1 MQLKRIEVQGFKSF
15 ADKTIIEF
23 DGGITT
29 IVGPNGS
36 GKSNI
41 SDAVRWVLGEQ
52 SAKSLRGSKMEDVIF
67 AGTKHRKM
75 LGLAEV
81 SLVLDN
87 SDHSLPLEFDEVVV
101 TRKVYRS
108 GESEYLINKSNV
120 RLKDI
125 QELFMD
131 TGVGRD
137 GYSII
142 GQGKIDSIISSK
154 SEDRR
159 SIFEE
164 ASGIVKYRT
173 RKDEALRKL
182 EHTNTNLDR
191 VRDILTE
198 IENNLGPLEKKAE
211 TAKKYLELK
220 EELKGIDV
228 KLFLNLI
235 DSSKEDMDV
244 LVEKLEA
251 LQASI
256 DEKEQEV
263 STAQRTS
270 DETRV
275 CLEELLQAIET
286 TQEAYYGSLNEI
298 DRLVSKVEAYDDRV
312 ALNKENIDK
321 LKEEIAG
328 SDTSIAILEQE
339 IITRSSK
346 KDNLEKN
353 KERFETELKEKQ
365 EELKEITANM
375 SDKEL
380 EIENLKRTVEA
391 LKENISELKLAI
403 ATAEMKLETNLKRID
418 TITKEARGDISSS
431 DSLRLREEE
440 VRDEFEKI
448 AKTRNTLKDEVES
461 LRAEKTRL
469 EEFFSTFS
477 EKENQYKQGI
487 IETRSKLNYM
497 VNLEAESEGYTRS
510 VKSIIDLSR
519 RNDKYK
525 NHVFGTLASLVTT
538 QEKYEKAIEI
548 AMGGYVQNIV
558 VDKDSMAKDLVNFL
572 KEGALGRAT
581 FLPLESIR
589 LYKEDIPAQVKKE
602 TGYIGNAIELVKFD
616 SKFEPV
622 VRLALG
628 RTIVVDTIENGIK
641 LSKVS
646 KNSAKIVTLDGEI
659 IATTG
664 SITGGQAQGK
674 QMTLVGRNRKINEY
688 KDRLEKL
695 EKEYN
700 DHMKAIEKDKGKYET
715 VVERLNSLSDEY
727 TTVNTNYSVIEERLN
742 AVLRDAVKI
751 KETRKNKEQEK
762 LELESEN
769 KDLNFDI
776 TETNK
781 KIDSINEE
789 ISKHL
794 EVISEHARF
803 NKEKEERVNFLNED
817 IINLKVS
824 LSSFDESE
832 AAIDEMVDK
841 IRQDINSFMASIERK
856 KDLIKEYENTLNE
869 SESKNE
875 EDKKAIEELKVKS
888 EELKLE
894 VEKLKEDKAANIAK
908 QSELEKQT
916 FDSMKTLEKLRDE
929 KNKVDAKKNKYDSDT
944 ELLKIKMWEE
954 YELTISSAREYNK
967 ALDSLNELSKTKL
980 EQRASKLKSEIKGL
994 GEVTVSSIDEFK
1006 ELKERGEFISK
1017 QKIDLEETKAKLENL
1032 IDNTTAVM
1040 KTQFARQFKEINE
1053 NFKVVFKEL
1062 FGGGR
1067 AELKL
1072 VDDKNILESGIEIE
1086 AEPPGKKLQNMSL
1099 LSGGEKALTAIAILF
1114 AILKIKAPPFCV
1126 LDEIEAALDDINVAR
1141 FASYLEKYSDETQF
1155 IVITHRKGTMEVATS
1170 VYGVTMQEYGISK
1183 LVSMK
1188 LK

>member
-286 TQEAYYGSLNEI
+286 TQEAYYASLNEI

-328 SDTSIAILEQE
+328 SDTSIVILEQE

-380 EIENLKRTVEA
+380 EIEELKRTVEC
-391 LKENISELKLAI
+391 LKEKISEIKLKI
-403 ATAEMKLETNLKRID
+403 ATAEMKLETNTKRID
-418 TITKEARGDISSS
+418 TIDKEQRGDISSS
-431 DSLRLREEE
+431 DGLRLREEE
-440 VRDEFEKI
+440 VRGEFEKI
-448 AKTRNTLKDEVES
+448 AKTRNTLKDEVEG
-461 LRAEKTRL
+461 LREEKARL

-477 EKENQYKQGI
+477 EKENEYKQGI
-487 IETRSKLNYM
+487 LETRSKLNYM

-519 RNDKYK
+519 RNEKYK
-525 NHVFGTLASLVTT
+525 AHVFGTLASLISTT
-538 QEKYEKAIEI
+538 EKYEKAIEI

-572 KEGALGRAT
+572 KDGALGRAT
-581 FLPLESIR
+581 FLPLESIKV
-589 LYKEDIPAQVKKE
+589 YKEDIPSQVKKE

-616 SKFEPV
+616 SKYEPA

-664 SITGGQAQGK
+664 SITGGKSEGK

-688 KDRLEKL
+688 KDRLDKL

-715 VVERLNSLSDEY
+715 VVERLNSLSEEY
-727 TTVNTNYSVIEERLN
+727 TVVNTNYSVIEERLN

-751 KETRKNKEQEK
+751 KESRKNKEQEK

-769 KDLNFDI
+769 KDLRWDI
-776 TETNK
+776 DVANK
-781 KIDSINEE
+781 EIEATNEE

-817 IINLKVS
+817 IMNLKVS

-908 QSELEKQT
+908 QSEIEKQT

-980 EQRASKLKSEIKGL
+980 EQRASKLKSEIKSL

-1032 IDNTTAVM
+1032 IENTTAVM

-1170 VYGVTMQEYGISK
+1170 VYGVTMQEYGVSK

>member
-87 SDHSLPLEFDEVVV
+87 SGHSLPLEFDEVVV

-275 CLEELLQAIET
+275 CLEELLQAIES
-286 TQEAYYGSLNEI
+286 TQEAYYASLNEI
-298 DRLVSKVEAYDDRV
+298 DRLVAKVEAYDDRV

-375 SDKEL
+375 SDK
-380 EIENLKRTVEA
+380 
-391 LKENISELKLAI
+391 
-403 ATAEMKLETNLKRID
+403 
-418 TITKEARGDISSS
+418 
-431 DSLRLREEE
+431 
-440 VRDEFEKI
+440 
-448 AKTRNTLKDEVES
+448 
-461 LRAEKTRL
+461 
-469 EEFFSTFS
+469 
-477 EKENQYKQGI
+477 
-487 IETRSKLNYM
+487 
-497 VNLEAESEGYTRS
+497 
-510 VKSIIDLSR
+510 
-519 RNDKYK
+519 
-525 NHVFGTLASLVTT
+525 
-538 QEKYEKAIEI
+538 
-548 AMGGYVQNIV
+548 
-558 VDKDSMAKDLVNFL
+558 
-572 KEGALGRAT
+572 
-581 FLPLESIR
+581 
-589 LYKEDIPAQVKKE
+589 
-602 TGYIGNAIELVKFD
+602 
-616 SKFEPV
+616 
-622 VRLALG
+622 
-628 RTIVVDTIENGIK
+628 
-641 LSKVS
+641 
-646 KNSAKIVTLDGEI
+646 
-659 IATTG
+659 
-664 SITGGQAQGK
+664 
-674 QMTLVGRNRKINEY
+674 
-688 KDRLEKL
+688 
-695 EKEYN
+695 
-700 DHMKAIEKDKGKYET
+700 
-715 VVERLNSLSDEY
+715 
-727 TTVNTNYSVIEERLN
+727 
-742 AVLRDAVKI
+742 
-751 KETRKNKEQEK
+751 
-762 LELESEN
+762 
-769 KDLNFDI
+769 
-776 TETNK
+776 
-781 KIDSINEE
+781 
-789 ISKHL
+789 
-794 EVISEHARF
+794 
-803 NKEKEERVNFLNED
+803 
-817 IINLKVS
+817 
-824 LSSFDESE
+824 
-832 AAIDEMVDK
+832 
-841 IRQDINSFMASIERK
+841 
-856 KDLIKEYENTLNE
+856 
-869 SESKNE
+869 
-875 EDKKAIEELKVKS
+875 
-888 EELKLE
+888 
-894 VEKLKEDKAANIAK
+894 
-908 QSELEKQT
+908 
-916 FDSMKTLEKLRDE
+916 
-929 KNKVDAKKNKYDSDT
+929 
-944 ELLKIKMWEE
+944 
-954 YELTISSAREYNK
+954 
-967 ALDSLNELSKTKL
+967 
-980 EQRASKLKSEIKGL
+980 
-994 GEVTVSSIDEFK
+994 
-1006 ELKERGEFISK
+1006 
-1017 QKIDLEETKAKLENL
+1017 
-1032 IDNTTAVM
+1032 
-1040 KTQFARQFKEINE
+1040 
-1053 NFKVVFKEL
+1053 
-1062 FGGGR
+1062 
-1067 AELKL
+1067 
-1072 VDDKNILESGIEIE
+1072 
-1086 AEPPGKKLQNMSL
+1086 
-1099 LSGGEKALTAIAILF
+1099 
-1114 AILKIKAPPFCV
+1114 
-1126 LDEIEAALDDINVAR
+1126 
-1141 FASYLEKYSDETQF
+1141 
-1155 IVITHRKGTMEVATS
+1155 
-1170 VYGVTMQEYGISK
+1170 
-1183 LVSMK
+1183 
-1188 LK
+1188 

>member
-120 RLKDI
+120 RLKDV

-142 GQGKIDSIISSK
+142 GQGKIDTIISSK

-191 VRDILTE
+191 VKDILME

-220 EELKGIDV
+220 DELKGIDV

-235 DSSKEDMDV
+235 DSSKDDMDS
-244 LVEKLEA
+244 LNEKIEA
-251 LQASI
+251 LEESI
-256 DEKEQEV
+256 NAKENEV
-263 STAQRTS
+263 VVAQRTS

-286 TQEAYYGSLNEI
+286 AQESYYTSLNEV

-328 SDTSIAILEQE
+328 SDTSIAILEEE

-346 KDNLEKN
+346 KENLEKN

-380 EIENLKRTVEA
+380 EIENSKRKVESLRETISALRLK
-391 LKENISELKLAI
+391 I
-403 ATAEMKLETNLKRID
+403 ATAEMKLDANTKRIESINKD
-418 TITKEARGDISSS
+418 AMSDISSS
-431 DSLRLREEE
+431 DGIRIKEDE
-440 VRDEFEKI
+440 VRDDFDKI
-448 AKTRNTLKDEVES
+448 AKTRNSLKEDI
-461 LRAEKTRL
+461 EKLKSEKIRL
-469 EEFFSTFS
+469 EEFFSTFTD
-477 EKENQYKQGI
+477 KENEYKQGI
-487 IETRSKLNYM
+487 LETRSKLNYM
-497 VNLEAESEGYTRS
+497 INLENESEGYTRS

-519 RNDKYK
+519 RNEKYK
-525 NHVFGTLASLVTT
+525 NHVFGTLASLVATS
-538 QEKYEKAIEI
+538 EKYEKAIEI
-548 AMGGYVQNIV
+548 AMGGYIQNIV
-558 VDKDSMAKDLVNFL
+558 VDKDECAKDLVNFL

-581 FLPLESIR
+581 FLPIESIR
-589 LYKEDIPAQVKKE
+589 LYKDDIPTAVKKE
-602 TGYIGNAIELVKFD
+602 AGYIGTAIELVKFD
-616 SKFEPV
+616 PKFEAV

-628 RTIVVDTIENGIK
+628 RTVVVDTIENGIK

-646 KNSAKIVTLDGEI
+646 KNSAKIVTLAGEV

-664 SITGGQAQGK
+664 SITGGQVQGK

-688 KDRLEKL
+688 KERLDSL
-695 EKEYN
+695 EKEYAKHLDSIKN
-700 DHMKAIEKDKGKYET
+700 EKGKYEQ
-715 VVERLNSLSDEY
+715 VVERLGLLTEEY
-727 TTVNTNYSVIEERLN
+727 TTVNTTYSVIEERLN
-742 AVLRDAVKI
+742 AVLKEAVRI

-762 LELESEN
+762 LELESNN
-769 KDLNFDI
+769 KDLNWDI
-776 TETNK
+776 KETNK
-781 KIDSINEE
+781 EIDKINEE
-789 ISKHL
+789 IAVLS
-794 EVISEHARF
+794 ETISEHARF

-817 IINLKVS
+817 IMNLKVS

-841 IRQDINSFMASIERK
+841 IRQDIESFMASVERK
-856 KDLIKEYENTLNE
+856 KELIKEYEMTLAE
-869 SESKNE
+869 SGKKNE
-875 EDKKAIEELKVKS
+875 EDKANIETLRAKA

-894 VEKLKEDKAANIAK
+894 IDKLKQDKSDNITK
-908 QSELEKQT
+908 QSELEKQV

-929 KNKVDAKKNKYDSDT
+929 KAKVDSKKAKYDSDT
-944 ELLKIKMWEE
+944 EFLKIKMWEE
-954 YELTISSAREYNK
+954 YELTVSSAREFNK
-967 ALDSLNELSKTKL
+967 ALDALNDMSKTKL
-980 EQRASKLKSEIKGL
+980 EQRANKLKSEIKGL
-994 GEVTVSSIDEFK
+994 GEVTVSAIEEFK
-1006 ELKERGEFISK
+1006 ELKNRGEFISK

-1032 IDNTTAVM
+1032 IENTTSVM

-1067 AELKL
+1067 AELRL
-1072 VDDKNILESGIEIE
+1072 ADEKNILESGIDIE
-1086 AEPPGKKLQNMSL
+1086 VEPPGKKLQSMSL

-1141 FASYLEKYSDETQF
+1141 FASYLEKYSAETQF

-1170 VYGVTMQEYGISK
+1170 VYGVTMQEYGVSK

>member
-1 MQLKRIEVQGFKSF
+1 
-15 ADKTIIEF
+15 
-23 DGGITT
+23 
-29 IVGPNGS
+29 
-36 GKSNI
+36 
-41 SDAVRWVLGEQ
+41 
-52 SAKSLRGSKMEDVIF
+52 
-67 AGTKHRKM
+67 
-75 LGLAEV
+75 
-81 SLVLDN
+81 
-87 SDHSLPLEFDEVVV
+87 
-101 TRKVYRS
+101 
-108 GESEYLINKSNV
+108 
-120 RLKDI
+120 
-125 QELFMD
+125 
-131 TGVGRD
+131 
-137 GYSII
+137 
-142 GQGKIDSIISSK
+142 
-154 SEDRR
+154 
-159 SIFEE
+159 
-164 ASGIVKYRT
+164 
-173 RKDEALRKL
+173 
-182 EHTNTNLDR
+182 
-191 VRDILTE
+191 
-198 IENNLGPLEKKAE
+198 
-211 TAKKYLELK
+211 
-220 EELKGIDV
+220 
-228 KLFLNLI
+228 
-235 DSSKEDMDV
+235 
-244 LVEKLEA
+244 
-251 LQASI
+251 
-256 DEKEQEV
+256 
-263 STAQRTS
+263 
-270 DETRV
+270 
-275 CLEELLQAIET
+275 
-286 TQEAYYGSLNEI
+286 
-298 DRLVSKVEAYDDRV
+298 
-312 ALNKENIDK
+312 
-321 LKEEIAG
+321 
-328 SDTSIAILEQE
+328 
-339 IITRSSK
+339 
-346 KDNLEKN
+346 
-353 KERFETELKEKQ
+353 
-365 EELKEITANM
+365 
-375 SDKEL
+375 
-380 EIENLKRTVEA
+380 
-391 LKENISELKLAI
+391 
-403 ATAEMKLETNLKRID
+403 D

-776 TETNK
+776 EETNK

-789 ISKHL
+789 ISKHI

-817 IINLKVS
+817 IMNLKVS

>member
-120 RLKDI
+120 RLKDV

-142 GQGKIDSIISSK
+142 GQGKIDTIISSK

-191 VRDILTE
+191 VKDILLE

-228 KLFLNLI
+228 KLFLNVI
-235 DSSKEDMDV
+235 DSSKEDMDA
-244 LVEKLEA
+244 LNEKIEA
-251 LQASI
+251 LEESI
-256 DEKEQEV
+256 KEKENEV
-263 STAQRTS
+263 VVAQRTS

-286 TQEAYYGSLNEI
+286 TQEAYYSSLNEV

-312 ALNKENIDK
+312 QLNKENIDK

-328 SDTSIAILEQE
+328 SDTSIAILEEE
-339 IITRSSK
+339 IVTRSSK

-380 EIENLKRTVEA
+380 EIENIKRKVEE
-391 LKENISELKLAI
+391 LRENISNLKLKIVA
-403 ATAEMKLETNLKRID
+403 AEMKLETNIKRIE
-418 TITKEARGDISSS
+418 TIEKEARGDISSS
-431 DSLRLREEE
+431 DGIRIEEDE
-440 VRDEFEKI
+440 VRNEFDKI
-448 AKTRNTLKDEVES
+448 AKKRNSLKTELENLKS
-461 LRAEKTRL
+461 EKTRL
-469 EEFFSTFS
+469 EEFFSTFTD
-477 EKENQYKQGI
+477 KENEFKQGI

-497 VNLEAESEGYTRS
+497 INLENESEGYARS

-525 NHVFGTLASLVTT
+525 NHVFGTLASLVSTA
-538 QEKYEKAIEI
+538 EKYEKAIEI
-548 AMGGYVQNIV
+548 AMGGYIQNIV
-558 VDKDSMAKDLVNFL
+558 VDTDNCAKDLVNFL

-581 FLPLESIR
+581 FLPIESIR
-589 LYKEDIPAQVKKE
+589 LYKEDIPAAVKKE
-602 TGYIGNAIELVKFD
+602 AGYIGTAIELVKFD
-616 SKFEPV
+616 PKFEAV

-628 RTIVVDTIENGIK
+628 RTVVVDTIENGIK

-646 KNSAKIVTLDGEI
+646 KNSAKIVTLAGEV

-664 SITGGQAQGK
+664 SITGGQVQGK
-674 QMTLVGRNRKINEY
+674 QMTLVGRTRKINEY
-688 KDRLEKL
+688 KERLASLEKDYAKHL
-695 EKEYN
+695 ESIQNE
-700 DHMKAIEKDKGKYET
+700 KGKYEGI
-715 VVERLNSLSDEY
+715 VERLTQIADEY
-727 TTVNTNYSVIEERLN
+727 TAVNAECMVIEERLN
-742 AVLRDAVKI
+742 AVLKEASRI
-751 KETRKNKEQEK
+751 KENRKNKEQEK

-769 KDLNFDI
+769 KDLKWDI
-776 TETNK
+776 EETNK
-781 KIDSINEE
+781 EIDKINET
-789 ISKHL
+789 ISDYSDT
-794 EVISEHARF
+794 ISEHARF

-817 IINLKVS
+817 IMNLKVS

-832 AAIDEMVDK
+832 AAIDEIVDK
-841 IRQDINSFMASIERK
+841 IRQDIESFMASIERK
-856 KDLIKEYENTLNE
+856 KDLIKEYEMTLAE
-869 SESKNE
+869 SETKNE
-875 EDKKAIEELKVKS
+875 EDKANIENLKAKS
-888 EELKLE
+888 EGLKLE
-894 VEKLKEDKAANIAK
+894 IDKLKQDKADNIAK
-908 QSELEKQT
+908 QSETEKQV
-916 FDSMKTLEKLRDE
+916 FDSMKTLEKLREE
-929 KNKVDAKKNKYDSDT
+929 KSKLDSKKAKYDSDT
-944 ELLKIKMWEE
+944 EYFKIKMWEE
-954 YELTISSAREYNK
+954 YELTVSSAREFNK
-967 ALDSLNELSKTKL
+967 ALDSLNDLSKAKL
-980 EQRASKLKSEIKGL
+980 EQKANKLKSEIKGL
-994 GEVTVSSIDEFK
+994 GEVTVSAIEEFK
-1006 ELKERGEFISK
+1006 ELKNRGEFISK

-1032 IDNTTAVM
+1032 IENTTSVM

-1067 AELKL
+1067 AELRL
-1072 VDDKNILESGIEIE
+1072 ADEKNILESGIDIE
-1086 AEPPGKKLQNMSL
+1086 VEPPGKKLQNMSL

-1141 FASYLEKYSDETQF
+1141 FASYLEKYSAETQF

-1170 VYGVTMQEYGISK
+1170 VYGVTMQEYGVSK

>member
-286 TQEAYYGSLNEI
+286 TQEAYYSSLNEI

-380 EIENLKRTVEA
+380 EIEELKRTVES

-403 ATAEMKLETNLKRID
+403 ATAEMKLETNTKRIESID
-418 TITKEARGDISSS
+418 KEQRGDISSS

-461 LRAEKTRL
+461 LRVEKTRL

-525 NHVFGTLASLVTT
+525 SHVFGTLASLVTT

-589 LYKEDIPAQVKKE
+589 LYKEDIPAAVKKE

-688 KDRLEKL
+688 KDRLERL

-715 VVERLNSLSDEY
+715 VVERLNSLSEEY

-769 KDLNFDI
+769 KDLNWDI
-776 TETNK
+776 EETNK

-817 IINLKVS
+817 IMNLKVS

-967 ALDSLNELSKTKL
+967 ALDALNELSKTKL

-1170 VYGVTMQEYGISK
+1170 VYGVTMQEYGVSK